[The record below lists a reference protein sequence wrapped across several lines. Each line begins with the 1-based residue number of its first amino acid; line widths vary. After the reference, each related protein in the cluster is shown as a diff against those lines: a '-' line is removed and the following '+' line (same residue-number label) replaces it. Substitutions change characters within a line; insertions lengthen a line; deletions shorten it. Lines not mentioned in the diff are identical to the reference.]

1 MNLQQL
7 KDQDLLHDIAVGNK
21 EPQPLEVHIKNLPKG
36 QHEELCD
43 AISHEISSWTD
54 FSGLTGENTPEQKRL
69 YVYYMLVDKHW

>member
-43 AISHEISSWTD
+43 TISNAITSWTD
-54 FSGLTGENTPEQKRL
+54 FGDENTPEQKRL